1 MTVADVALLLGEPDV
16 VAGGALDQL
25 EMADAVDDG
34 LSPAAIERIKQALGL
49 SDADLARILGIS
61 AKTIN
66 RLRKTPDRHL
76 SSTASDRLYRMARL
90 YVLATEV
97 LEDPEAAQEWLRSPQ
112 IGLNRRPPVDLM
124 STEAGSRE
132 VEYLLLRIEHG
143 VIA

>member
-1 MTVADVALLLGEPDV
+1 MTVADVALLLGEPSV
-16 VAGGALDQL
+16 VSGGALDQL
-25 EMADAVDDG
+25 EMADAIDDG

-112 IGLNRRPPVDLM
+112 VGLNRRPPVDLM

-132 VEYLLLRIEHG
+132 VENLLLRIEHG

>member
-1 MTVADVALLLGEPDV
+1 MTVADVALLLGEPNV
-16 VAGGALDQL
+16 VSGGALDQL
-25 EMADAVDDG
+25 EMADAIDDG

-76 SSTASDRLYRMARL
+76 SSAASDRLYRMARL
-90 YVLATEV
+90 YVLAIEV

-132 VEYLLLRIEHG
+132 VENLLLRIEHG